1 MQVSKFGKNS
11 VLLLTGAL
19 SMLAIFLLTGAV
31 TQAPPGK
38 YEMEVVV
45 RDRST
50 QIYVLDTTTGAV
62 KWVDAMNTPFEQMK
76 GD

>member
-45 RDRST
+45 RDQST